1 VLTVDLYSLS
11 APFPSLFTG
20 APNAPKQA
28 AKEEEGG
35 LTKALEELMERLPVE
50 FNMVEVQ
57 ERAEAKLK
65 TEDAP
70 FVLVA
75 MQECT
80 NMNALLF
87 EIRRG
92 LDELQKGQNGE
103 LNMTE
108 PMEDLATALT
118 LNQVPGRNPMHKC
131 SWEKLAWWSKK
142 TLMPWFE
149 DMLKRSVLLELL
161 LPLLRSNS

>member
-1 VLTVDLYSLS
+1 VAGGKLQQTLESLLEQL
-11 APFPSLFTG
+11 PS
-20 APNAPKQA
+20 
-28 AKEEEGG
+28 
-35 LTKALEELMERLPVE
+35 E

-57 ERAEAKLK
+57 ERATPKLK

-75 MQECT
+75 LQECT
-80 NMNALLF
+80 NLNALLF

-118 LNQVPGRNPMHKC
+118 INQVPGEMDFH
-131 SWEKLAWWSKK
+131 W
-142 TLMPWFE
+142 TT
-149 DMLKRSVLLELL
+149 
-161 LPLLRSNS
+161 

>member
-1 VLTVDLYSLS
+1 MTSTAKELLGAILTLE
-11 APFPSLFTG
+11 G
-20 APNAPKQA
+20 G
-28 AKEEEGG
+28 AKEEVVAEGG
-35 LTKALEELMERLPVE
+35 EGAKGAKAKKKEEGGGTLTTALEDLMERLPVE

-75 MQECT
+75 LQECT

-103 LNMTE
+103 TNTV
-108 PMEDLATALT
+108 
-118 LNQVPGRNPMHKC
+118 VPLLHGC
-131 SWEKLAWWSKK
+131 Y
-142 TLMPWFE
+142 
-149 DMLKRSVLLELL
+149 KRGL
-161 LPLLRSNS
+161 LPRLVATTCCHDHHN

>member
-1 VLTVDLYSLS
+1 M
-11 APFPSLFTG
+11 
-20 APNAPKQA
+20 
-28 AKEEEGG
+28 
-35 LTKALEELMERLPVE
+35 TKALEELMERLPVE

-57 ERAEAKLK
+57 ERAEAKLQ

-149 DMLKRSVLLELL
+149 DMLKRSVHLNYCYDCCYYGQTVERW
-161 LPLLRSNS
+161 PLNDDDDCL